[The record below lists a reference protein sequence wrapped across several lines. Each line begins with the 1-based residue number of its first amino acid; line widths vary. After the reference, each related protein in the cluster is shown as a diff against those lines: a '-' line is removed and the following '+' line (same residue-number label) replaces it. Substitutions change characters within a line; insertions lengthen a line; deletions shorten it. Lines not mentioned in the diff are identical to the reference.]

1 MKHKHLFIPG
11 FEPEA
16 QGYGSGIPVITTP
29 ININNRRYIGNKTKL
44 NNWIFENI
52 KKMAGDAISFCD
64 PFGGTGAVANEALN
78 RGFKKVFV
86 NDVLPANICSYNAF
100 IGPGKWHKSKI
111 MDILNEWGKIN
122 KKDLDEN
129 YCSMNYGH
137 ETYFDELTARAIG
150 YIREDI
156 ERLRPMLTEKE
167 YYILIAILLYSMDK
181 VANTTGTYDS
191 YLKIKN
197 HKEFKLRMISPYSYD
212 GVKIYQG
219 DANDIIKGIE
229 SDIVYLDP
237 PYNSRQYGRLYNLPD
252 KICKWD
258 KEELEGKTAKSRNT
272 FRSKYSTRMAAKEM
286 RDLINKINA
295 KWIFTSYNNNFN
307 AKDARVRN
315 KIGYDEMLDI
325 LSTRGDTSVA
335 EMPYNPY
342 NAGRTKITGNKELLF
357 ITRVR

>member
-1 MKHKHLFIPG
+1 MANNHLFIPG

-16 QGYGSGIPVITTP
+16 QGYGSGIPVITNP

-44 NNWIFENI
+44 NYWIFENI
-52 KKMAGDAISFCD
+52 KKVAGDAVSFCD
-64 PFGGTGAVANEALN
+64 LFGGTGAVANEALH
-78 RGFKKVFV
+78 RGFEKVYV

-100 IGPGKWHKSKI
+100 IGPGKWNKSKI
-111 MDILNEWGKIN
+111 MDILNGWGKIN
-122 KKDLDEN
+122 KMDLDEN

-137 ETYFDELTARAIG
+137 ETYFDEPTARAIG

-197 HKEFKLRMISPYSYD
+197 HKEFKLRMISPCSYE
-212 GVKIYQG
+212 GVEIYQG
-219 DANDIIKGIE
+219 DANDIITGVE
-229 SDIVYLDP
+229 ADIVYLDP
-237 PYNSRQYGRLYNLPD
+237 PYNSRQYARLYNLPD
-252 KICKWD
+252 VICKWD

-272 FRSKYSTRMAAKEM
+272 FRSKYSTCMAGKEM
-286 RDLINKINA
+286 RDLVNKINA

-315 KIGYDEMLDI
+315 KIGYDEMRDI

-342 NAGRTKITGNKELLF
+342 NAGRTKIAGNKELLF

>member
-1 MKHKHLFIPG
+1 MIDKNLFIPG

-52 KKMAGDAISFCD
+52 KKVAGDAISFCD
-64 PFGGTGAVANEALN
+64 PFGGTGAVANEALK

-100 IGPGKWHKSKI
+100 IGPGKWNKSKI
-111 MDILNEWGKIN
+111 MAILNEWGKIN
-122 KKDLDEN
+122 KKGLDEN